1 MFKRQEI
8 KEEKPAFQRT
18 TCYKQF
24 RLNHMRVNSPCKTY
38 ADKKRLDGK
47 KRQEIMFI
55 EPEMRGKKVKPP
67 QESEDS
73 EIDEL
78 NQQFDF
84 IIN

>member
-1 MFKRQEI
+1 
-8 KEEKPAFQRT
+8 
-18 TCYKQF
+18 
-24 RLNHMRVNSPCKTY
+24 
-38 ADKKRLDGK
+38 
-47 KRQEIMFI
+47 MFI